1 MARAALGWRV
11 DDLSKEF
18 VEKILENGLPGSGH
32 TTPDHPMFK
41 WITPRLD
48 VATAKALE
56 ELLDSARLPMPEVT
70 PTITT
75 VQEVE
80 VTEIEPQP
88 REPEEPKSRNP
99 EQGDPEEVL
108 EADIPDYGIWLLLL
122 MSGVLVFGV
131 VNGRR
136 SIRRGGIK

>member
-1 MARAALGWRV
+1 
-11 DDLSKEF
+11 
-18 VEKILENGLPGSGH
+18 
-32 TTPDHPMFK
+32 MFK